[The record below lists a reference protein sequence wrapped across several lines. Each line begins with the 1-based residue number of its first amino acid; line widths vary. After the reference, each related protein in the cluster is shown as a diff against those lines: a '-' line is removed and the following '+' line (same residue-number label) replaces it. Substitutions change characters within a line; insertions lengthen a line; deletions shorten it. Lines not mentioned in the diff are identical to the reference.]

1 MAEADSETH
10 PVSSSREQQQEK
22 EMEDERRRRREE
34 EMERLMLEQEQ
45 QEDDGDA
52 AAAAA
57 AEDGAILLDQQQQ
70 LLVPLDNNDNENE
83 NDPLLLQ
90 RQQQQHAF
98 IAPRNTTPLLS
109 YRSTSLLA
117 FVGLLYYALRTRRQ
131 YYLAAVYLSSS
142 KWAYVVTGNAILV
155 AALSLFD
162 AVIRVGLHGLR
173 PHEAEGLQDF
183 FRWNVT
189 ETCLALTMFRNELTV
204 TTALQFVALITVKC
218 WHHVA
223 AQREQH
229 WRLTEEA
236 VTGTFPYIRH
246 WSLLFFLIFL
256 QLLDLLALQYAVES
270 LVETGPTVV
279 ILFAFEAAIMLVNAW
294 SHILLWHLHVV
305 DSIISFGHDRDWKL
319 ACRMLHPWKECK
331 ATLTFAVELQAQAVQ
346 FVFYA
351 TFFSIVMT
359 YVCVYFIL
367 LRDDL

>member
-1 MAEADSETH
+1 MADAEVDAETN
-10 PVSSSREQQQEK
+10 PVSSSREQQEK
-22 EMEDERRRRREE
+22 EREDERRRRREE

-45 QEDDGDA
+45 QDDGA
-52 AAAAA
+52 AAADD
-57 AEDGAILLDQQQQ
+57 DGVLRFDQQQ
-70 LLVPLDNNDNENE
+70 LVPPDNNNDNDNNE
-83 NDPLLLQ
+83 NDPLLFQ
-90 RQQQQHAF
+90 QQQQQHDLMT
-98 IAPRNTTPLLS
+98 PRNTKPLLS

-142 KWAYVVTGNAILV
+142 KWAYVITGNAILV

-162 AVIRVGLHGLR
+162 TVIRVGLHGLR

-236 VTGTFPYIRH
+236 VMGTAPYIRH
-246 WSLLFFLIFL
+246 WSLLSFLIIL
-256 QLLDLLALQYAVES
+256 QLLDLIAVQYTVQS
-270 LVETGPTVV
+270 LFETGPTVA
-279 ILFAFEAAIMLVNAW
+279 ILFAFEAAIMLVSAW
-294 SHILLWHLHVV
+294 SHILLWHLHVL
-305 DSIISFGHDRDWKL
+305 DSFINFGHDREWKF
-319 ACRMLHPWKECK
+319 ACRLLHPWKECK
-331 ATLTFAVELQAQAVQ
+331 ATLTFAVELQGQAVM
-346 FVFYA
+346 FLFYA

-359 YVCVYFIL
+359 YVFRCPIL
-367 LRDDL
+367 CIALP